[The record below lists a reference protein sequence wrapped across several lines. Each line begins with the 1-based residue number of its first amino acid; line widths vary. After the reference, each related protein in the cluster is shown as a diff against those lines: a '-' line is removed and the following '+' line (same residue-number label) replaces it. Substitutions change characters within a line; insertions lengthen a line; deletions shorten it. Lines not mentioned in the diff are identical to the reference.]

1 VGRVTTM
8 DFPVRAPAER
18 LPYPL
23 RQQAAVPAPGIHRDV
38 GNDYLSRTAEDEAD
52 VVAARVAGGDHAH
65 VRHAATG
72 PATALPATS
81 GRPLLPAVRAF
92 MEPRFGVDFGDVL
105 LHTGPDADR
114 AARGIGARAF
124 THDRDVYLR
133 GGESEHDPRLMA
145 HELTHVVQQ
154 RAGAP
159 TVQRAPDDKEPK
171 ATDFSSVTMHYDGDE
186 AVVKGD
192 GKELFRFSAQSGRPV
207 RLTEDDAKACGAN
220 PAVDSYMNDKRFV
233 GIENYGPIP
242 EGTYTFSPPAIERFD
257 FGERLKLELGGVV
270 GMKNVT
276 VHGRAIHAGDWG
288 TGRVAL
294 NPRGRLRQ
302 GPCGDVTKRS
312 GFFLHGGILA
322 GSSGCIDIG
331 GHFDTLVDF
340 LAGYRKPVTVTVEYT
355 KPAPTVGFFTG
366 TSGAIAYSRFVLGH
380 GPVGG
385 LGLEFGPGGTH
396 GLATVGYDALLQ
408 WAGGALSAGLR
419 LDIPFDDREAFVRF
433 GLRGGLDAR
442 LLGPLYLRMF
452 GGYGW
457 ESGGTGLSGPEAGAG
472 LRLDLNRIQLEA
484 VWNVLRPAA
493 EDQRVHQALIGV
505 GFRF

>member
-1 VGRVTTM
+1 M
-8 DFPVRAPAER
+8 
-18 LPYPL
+18 
-23 RQQAAVPAPGIHRDV
+23 HNRDM
-38 GNDYLSRTAEDEAD
+38 GNDYLRRSSAPLLGDSAEQEAD
-52 VVAARVAGGDHAH
+52 LVADRITGGGQVD
-65 VRHAATG
+65 VRHTPSG
-72 PATALPATS
+72 PAVTLPTTS
-81 GRPLLPAVRAF
+81 GRPLSPAVRAF
-92 MEPRFGVDFGDVL
+92 MEPRFGVDFGDVR
-105 LHTGPDADR
+105 LHTGQDADR
-114 AARGIGARAF
+114 SAGVIGARAF
-124 THDRDVYLR
+124 THDRDVYLGR
-133 GGESEHDPRLMA
+133 GEHEHDRHLMA

-154 RAGAP
+154 RGGAA
-159 TVQRAPDDKEPK
+159 TVQRAPNKSDKDADREPK
-171 ATDFSSVTMHYDGDE
+171 ATDFGSVTMHYNGDE

-270 GMKNVT
+270 GMKDVT
-276 VHGRAIHAGDWG
+276 VHGRPIHAGDWG

-302 GPCGDVTKRS
+302 GPCGDVHKRS

-322 GSSGCIDIG
+322 GSSGCIDVG
-331 GHFDTLVDF
+331 GNFDTLVDF

-355 KPAPTVGFFTG
+355 TPAPTVGFITG
-366 TSGAIAYSRFVLGH
+366 TSGAIAYGRFVPGH
-380 GPVGG
+380 GPSVG
-385 LGLEFGPGGTH
+385 LGLEYGAGGTR
-396 GLATVGYDALLQ
+396 GLASVGYDALLQ

-419 LDIPFDDREAFVRF
+419 LDVPFDDKEAFVRF
-433 GLRGGLDAR
+433 GLRGGVDAR
-442 LLGPLYLRMF
+442 LFGPLYLRLF

-457 ESGGTGLSGPEAGAG
+457 ESGNTGLSGPEAGAG
-472 LRLDLNRIQLEA
+472 LRVDLNRVQLEA

-493 EDQRVHQALIGV
+493 EDQRVHQALLGIG
-505 GFRF
+505 FKY